1 MIAAVKESKVVGK
14 IGEWAIKTSI
24 ENTRL
29 STRTHPCSI
38 LFILISY
45 GWSLD
50 CSWLDITDLAPGI
63 YVLVIETN
71 PARVF
76 PEVSF
81 DNNKQSVV
89 VTIPAV
95 EGIVDVAMKLETAKF
110 KKTNNGSSAAPET
123 FPTTHA
129 LLMMAIV
136 VLGTL
141 TL

>member
-1 MIAAVKESKVVGK
+1 VGNQD
-14 IGEWAIKTSI
+14 INQDHEAFHQRSPFF
-24 ENTRL
+24 N
-29 STRTHPCSI
+29 
-38 LFILISY
+38 FFFSY

-50 CSWLDITDLAPGI
+50 CSWLDITDLAPGT

-81 DNNKQSVV
+81 DNNRQSVV

-95 EGIVDVAMKLETAKF
+95 EGVVDVPMKLETASFIKG
-110 KKTNNGSSAAPET
+110 GSTSAALET
-123 FPTTHA
+123 FSTTHA
-129 LLMMAIV
+129 LVMAVV

-141 TL
+141 AL

>member
-1 MIAAVKESKVVGK
+1 
-14 IGEWAIKTSI
+14 
-24 ENTRL
+24 
-29 STRTHPCSI
+29 
-38 LFILISY
+38 
-45 GWSLD
+45 
-50 CSWLDITDLAPGI
+50 LDITDLAPGT

-110 KKTNNGSSAAPET
+110 KTNNGSSAAPET
-123 FPTTHA
+123 FPITHA

>member
-1 MIAAVKESKVVGK
+1 MS
-14 IGEWAIKTSI
+14 
-24 ENTRL
+24 
-29 STRTHPCSI
+29 
-38 LFILISY
+38 ISY

-50 CSWLDITDLAPGI
+50 CSWLDITDLAPGT

-81 DNNKQSVV
+81 DNNRQGVV

-95 EGIVDVAMKLETAKF
+95 EGVVDVAMKLETARFSIKD
-110 KKTNNGSSAAPET
+110 GSTSAAPET
-123 FPTTHA
+123 FPIHA
-129 LLMMAIV
+129 LIMAV
-136 VLGTL
+136 AVLGTL

>member
-1 MIAAVKESKVVGK
+1 VG
-14 IGEWAIKTSI
+14 
-24 ENTRL
+24 NQDVNRYTRL
-29 STRTHPCSI
+29 STRTHPYFLLSI
-38 LFILISY
+38 SISY

-50 CSWLDITDLAPGI
+50 CSWLDITDLAPGT

-81 DNNKQSVV
+81 DNNKQSVI

-95 EGIVDVAMKLETAKF
+95 EGVVDVPMKLVTASFTTKD
-110 KKTNNGSSAAPET
+110 GSPSAAPET
-123 FPTTHA
+123 FPTAHA
-129 LLMMAIV
+129 LLMAIV